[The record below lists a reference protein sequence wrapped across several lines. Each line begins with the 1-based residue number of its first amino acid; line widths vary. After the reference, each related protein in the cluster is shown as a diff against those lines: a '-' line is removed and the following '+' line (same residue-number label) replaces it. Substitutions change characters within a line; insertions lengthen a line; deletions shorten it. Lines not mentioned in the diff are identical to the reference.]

1 MRSLNPDQL
10 RTLIAVVTLGNFSA
24 AGRRLNLTQPAV
36 SLHIRELEQR
46 FGVQLIERQGRRA
59 SPTVPGQEL
68 VEQATIILSAFD
80 TAEASMRRFREGWLG
95 RVHIATTLTAL
106 TYDLPP
112 ILRKLRREHPRIEL
126 AVTNMPTRDSVDAV
140 LQNTVDLALVTL
152 PIKGSPL
159 QVTPLRP
166 QLLVAILP
174 ADMPDVPDVVTPDFA
189 ASQPMIFEHAR
200 GAVHDL
206 VMDWLGGHLPLQGP
220 PMKLGTIEALKQ
232 CVAAGLGI
240 SIVPDIAVS
249 RPTSEYLVRPLYPAV
264 ACTLALIE
272 QKGKTD
278 TAALRFVREA
288 LLELRI
294 PFETEA
300 AKPVYSNGG

>member
-46 FGVQLIERQGRRA
+46 FGVQLIERQGGRA
-59 SPTVPGQEL
+59 APTVPGREL
-68 VEQATIILSAFD
+68 VEQANIILSACD
-80 TAEASMRRFREGWLG
+80 NAEANMRRFREGWLG

-112 ILRKLRREHPRIEL
+112 VLRKLRREHPGIEL

-140 LQNTVDLALVTL
+140 LQNTVDLALITL
-152 PIKGSPL
+152 PIKASPL

-166 QLLVAILP
+166 QVLVAILP
-174 ADMPDVPDVVTPDFA
+174 ADMQDVPDVVTPEFA
-189 ASQPMIFEHAR
+189 ASQPIIHEHAR
-200 GAVHDL
+200 GAVHAL
-206 VMDWLGGHLPLQGP
+206 VMDWLGGNLPLQGP
-220 PMKLGTIEALKQ
+220 PMKIGTIEALKQ

-240 SIVPDIAVS
+240 SIVPDVAVS
-249 RPTSEYLVRPLYPAV
+249 RPTPEFLVRPLDPPV
-264 ACTLALIE
+264 HCTLALIE

-278 TAALRFVREA
+278 TVALRLVREA
-288 LLELRI
+288 LLELR
-294 PFETEA
+294 
-300 AKPVYSNGG
+300 KPLGNVGAVG